1 MVSELANFNSIAG
14 TRFRVKVLLLQDH
27 TPRGNTLDDHA
38 DDSPTPP
45 VANPKDFAEK
55 LDDATLSRRRF
66 MQQTASVVPE
76 PNDL

>member
-1 MVSELANFNSIAG
+1 MVSKLANLNFTVG
-14 TRFRVKVLLLQDH
+14 TRFHVEVLLQDQ

-38 DDSPTPP
+38 DDSPTTTI
-45 VANPKDFAEK
+45 ANPKDFAEN